1 MKNQVRHARSIFIA
15 FIAVMLLAS
24 GSGLA
29 LAGDSNAA
37 IDKVRLDFN
46 AAFNAGNAQAIGN
59 LIDDNGIWLPP
70 GQASITGKDNIVA
83 RYVKYFDKVR
93 SKFEL
98 KPGDIQTCGAWAF
111 ISGDFTRD
119 DTPKAGGTVKK
130 CTGHYLLVLKKQ
142 PDGKWKIARD
152 IWSDSTKL
160 KNKP

>member
-1 MKNQVRHARSIFIA
+1 MKNQVHHAHSVFIA
-15 FIAVMLLAS
+15 FIVIMLLVS
-24 GSGLA
+24 SSGLA
-29 LAGDSNAA
+29 LAGGNDAA

-70 GQASITGKDNIVA
+70 GQASITGKDNIAA
-83 RYVKYFDKVR
+83 RYVKYFAKVR

-98 KPGDIQTCGAWAF
+98 KPGNIQTCGAWAF

-119 DTPKAGGTVKK
+119 DTPKAGGTVKQYS
-130 CTGHYLLVLKKQ
+130 GHYLFVLKKQ

-152 IWSDSTKL
+152 IWSDSIKR
-160 KNKP
+160 